1 MAGAG
6 AGRGV
11 GALPGT
17 GPEIAMQIDAFQM
30 DQERGGRP
38 VADRLMLDLDGW
50 EGPLDVLLQ
59 LARDQKVDLARISIL
74 RLADQYLE
82 FVERIRQTQLDLAA
96 EYLVMA
102 AWLAYLKS
110 RLLLPE
116 PEPEAEDELSPAEM
130 AAALAFRLQRLQAMR
145 DAGDRLFTGRLLGR
159 DVFGRGN
166 PEDLEVVSRSI
177 FDLELYDL
185 LKAYSDHVVRHS
197 VRTLTVEAPDLW
209 SVENALERLENMLG
223 LGRLPDWSVLMAF
236 LPPIGG
242 DGLKMKSAMAST
254 FVAALELAKQ
264 GRLVLRQDGAAY
276 SPIYVK
282 SAGPGKRGEP
292 GGRGDD

>member
-1 MAGAG
+1 MTGGLPFAFEEDRP
-6 AGRGV
+6 GR
-11 GALPGT
+11 AP
-17 GPEIAMQIDAFQM
+17 A
-30 DQERGGRP
+30 ER
-38 VADRLMLDLDGW
+38 LLLDLDGW

-82 FVERIRQTQLDLAA
+82 FVQRVGREQIDLAA

-116 PEPEAEDELSPAEM
+116 PEPEPGEELSPAEM
-130 AAALAFRLQRLQAMR
+130 AAALAFRLQRLEAMQSSGK
-145 DAGDRLFTGRLLGR
+145 ALFARRLLGR
-159 DVFGRGN
+159 DVFGRGA
-166 PEDLEVVSRSI
+166 PEEVEVRSRSV
-177 FDLELYDL
+177 FELDLYDL
-185 LKAYSDHVVRHS
+185 LKAYADHVVRNS

-209 SVENALERLENMLG
+209 SVEHALARLEAMLG
-223 LGRLPDWSVLMAF
+223 IGSLPDWSVLMAY
-236 LPPIGG
+236 LPAVEG
-242 DGLKMKSAMAST
+242 DPLKMKSAVAST

-264 GRLVLRQDGAAY
+264 GKLALRQDGGAY

-282 SAGPGKRGEP
+282 AGTGE
-292 GGRGDD
+292 GRED

>member
-1 MAGAG
+1 
-6 AGRGV
+6 V
-11 GALPGT
+11 S
-17 GPEIAMQIDAFQM
+17 QIDAFEM
-30 DQERGGRP
+30 DEQRAGLREDAGQ
-38 VADRLMLDLDGW
+38 RLILDLDGW
-50 EGPLDVLLQ
+50 EGPLDLLLQ

-82 FVERIRQTQLDLAA
+82 FVEKYRQTQLDLAA

-116 PEPEAEDELSPAEM
+116 PEPLAEDELSPAEM
-130 AAALAFRLQRLQAMR
+130 AEALAFRLKRLEGMQRAGQA
-145 DAGDRLFTGRLLGR
+145 LFSRPQLGR
-159 DVFGRGN
+159 DIFGPGGD
-166 PEDLEVVSRSI
+166 EELGVISRSI
-177 FDLELYDL
+177 FDLDLYDL
-185 LKAYSDHVVRHS
+185 LKAYCDHVVRTS
-197 VRTLTVEAPDLW
+197 VKSLTVEAPDLW
-209 SVENALERLENMLG
+209 SVEDALARLENILG

-236 LPPIGG
+236 LPAIQG
-242 DGLKMKSAMAST
+242 DALKMKSAVAST

-282 SAGPGKRGEP
+282 SGQRGAE
-292 GGRGDD
+292 GAS